1 MKPKQALTFHKK
13 RIFLIC
19 LVLVLIAGGV
29 FLLCRAMDPYD
40 NRILAGVSIGGLDV
54 GGMTKREARDALTAA
69 LEESL
74 TGMVLEISLPDDTL
88 SLSPADTQVRVN
100 VRKAVNAAYRYGRTE
115 TAAETACEIGLLPY
129 LKLDEAAIR
138 DVLEA
143 YAAVHDTVVS
153 ESGYTLEGEMPAL
166 STDACSSDT
175 PCQSLVLTLGEATVH
190 LDVDAAYGE
199 ILAVYNNA
207 IEAAQNGEYR
217 VEISEIPPDEV
228 PAMPDLEAIY
238 EELYIAPVDDSL
250 NMETYELVHGSFGYG
265 FSLEDAEQLLAQAE
279 YGDTVTIP
287 MEYTEPEILGD
298 QVYFRDVL
306 GECETPHNTN
316 ENRNT
321 NLRLVCE
328 ILDGLIL
335 QPGEEFS
342 FNGIVGE
349 RTAERGFKAAPA
361 YSGSGLVNAIGGGVC
376 QTSTTLYNCALLADL
391 DIIFRV
397 CHGMTV
403 SYVPLGLD
411 ATVNW
416 LTTDFQF
423 ANSANFPIMIKAEY
437 NDETI
442 KMQLLGTDEK
452 DYYIVMEANHAYS
465 YSDHVIYAASYKC
478 KYDKETGELI
488 SRELEARSTY
498 IY

>member
-1 MKPKQALTFHKK
+1 MTLKQALTFHKK

-19 LVLVLIAGGV
+19 LGLVLIAGGV

-40 NRILAGVSIGGLDV
+40 NRILSGVSIGGLDV
-54 GGMTKREARDALTAA
+54 GGMTKGEARRALTAA
-69 LEESL
+69 LEETL
-74 TGMVLEISLPDDTL
+74 NEAALEISLPEETL

-100 VRKAVNAAYRYGRTE
+100 VRKAVNAAYRYGRTKEE
-115 TAAETACEIGLLPY
+115 TPSEIGLLPY

-138 DVLEA
+138 GVLEG

-153 ESGYTLEGEMPAL
+153 ESGYALEGKMPAL
-166 STDACSSDT
+166 STDAYSAA

-199 ILAVYNNA
+199 ILAVYNSA
-207 IEAAQNGEYR
+207 IEAVQNGEYR
-217 VEISEIPPDEV
+217 VEISEIPPDEA
-228 PAMPDLEAIY
+228 PALPDLEAIY
-238 EELYIAPVDDSL
+238 EELYIAPADDSL
-250 NMETYELVHGSFGYG
+250 NMETYELVHGSYGYG
-265 FSLEDAEQLLAQAE
+265 FSLEEAEQLLAQAE
-279 YGDTVTIP
+279 YGDTLTIP
-287 MEYTEPEILGD
+287 MTYITPEILGD

-306 GECETPHNTN
+306 GECETPHNDN

-342 FNGIVGE
+342 FNGIVGQ
-349 RTAERGFKAAPA
+349 RTAERGFKPAPA
-361 YSGSGLVNAIGGGVC
+361 YSGSGLVNSVGGGVC

-391 DIIFRV
+391 DIVFRV

-411 ATVNW
+411 AAVNW

-423 ANSANFPIMIKAEY
+423 ANSTNFPIMIKAEY

-452 DYYIVMEANHAYS
+452 DYYIVMEAKHSYS
-465 YSDHVIYAASYKC
+465 YSDNVIYAASYKC